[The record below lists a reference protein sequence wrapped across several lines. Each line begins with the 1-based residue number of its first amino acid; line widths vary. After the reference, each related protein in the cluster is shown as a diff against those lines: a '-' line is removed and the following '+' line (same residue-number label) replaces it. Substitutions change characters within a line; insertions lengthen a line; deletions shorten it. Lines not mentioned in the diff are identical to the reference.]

1 MSLLTSTEIT
11 RIRDLA
17 TLRRGD
23 QVEAHL
29 RNEVHYRGL
38 VEDTAPGIG
47 VVWIRDDADGSRAIL
62 HAEEYAIWLF
72 RTVRPDSSVPPGLA
86 A

>member
-11 RIRDLA
+11 RIRDLG

-23 QVEAHL
+23 EVEAHL
-29 RNEVHYRGL
+29 RNEVHYRGR

-47 VVWIRDDADGSRAIL
+47 VVWIRDDADGHRAIL
-62 HAEEYAIWLF
+62 HTDEYAIWRI
-72 RTVRPDSSVPPGLA
+72 RTAPSPSSIA

>member
-1 MSLLTSTEIT
+1 MSLLTHTEII

-17 TLRRGD
+17 ALRRGD
-23 QVEAHL
+23 EIEAHL
-29 RNEVHYRGL
+29 RHEVHYRGR

-47 VVWIRDDADGSRAIL
+47 VVWIRDSSDGTRAIL
-62 HAEEYAIWLF
+62 HAEEYAIWQIRMAPA
-72 RTVRPDSSVPPGLA
+72 RTGIA

>member
-1 MSLLTSTEIT
+1 MSLLTSTEIS
-11 RIRDLA
+11 RIRDVA

-23 QVEAHL
+23 EVEAHL
-29 RNEVHYRGL
+29 RNEVHYRGR

-47 VVWIRDDADGSRAIL
+47 VVWIRDDADGRRAIL
-62 HAEEYAIWLF
+62 HTDEYAIWRI
-72 RTVRPDSSVPPGLA
+72 RTVPLQPGLA

>member
-11 RIRDLA
+11 RIRDLG

-23 QVEAHL
+23 LIEAHL
-29 RNEVHYRGL
+29 RNEIHYRGR
-38 VEDTAPGIG
+38 VDDTAPGIG
-47 VVWIRDDADGSRAIL
+47 VVWIRDDADGHRAIL
-62 HAEEYAIWLF
+62 HADEYAIWQI
-72 RTVRPDSSVPPGLA
+72 RAVPLTSRIA